1 MNGIGMRALAGLAC
15 GCAAALAC
23 AAPALDAV
31 LLHESMTVG
40 ADGVTRTTSYRERM
54 VRREG
59 HVWVERVKPGAG
71 GEAEHGHAHE
81 QARARASDAA
91 STGVRPVA
99 AEAHAGHKHFDFAS
113 AARHVTHDG
122 RRARIEYVSAAERT
136 VVDVPPAEYETT
148 GFDGSW
154 DNACYLTPPARLKP
168 LAASAKPGRAPGTRW
183 YEQKVATAGAQGLNR
198 ILWSETLQAPLAIEY
213 RSADGRVTRKLT
225 LTPVARAAT
234 PPWAQLQGYARK
246 EYADFLD

>member
-1 MNGIGMRALAGLAC
+1 
-15 GCAAALAC
+15 
-23 AAPALDAV
+23 
-31 LLHESMTVG
+31 MTY
-40 ADGVTRTTSYRERM
+40 DG
-54 VRREG
+54 
-59 HVWVERVKPGAG
+59 
-71 GEAEHGHAHE
+71 
-81 QARARASDAA
+81 Q
-91 STGVRPVA
+91 
-99 AEAHAGHKHFDFAS
+99 
-113 AARHVTHDG
+113 
-122 RRARIEYVSAAERT
+122 RARIEYVSAAERT

-154 DNACYLTPPARLKP
+154 DNAYYLTPPARLKP

-198 ILWSETLQAPLAIEY
+198 ILWSETLQAPLAIAY

-234 PPWAQLQGYARK
+234 APWARLQGYARK

>member
-1 MNGIGMRALAGLAC
+1 MNAIARRILAGLAC
-15 GCAAALAC
+15 GGAAALAC
-23 AAPALDAV
+23 AAPAPALDAV
-31 LLHESMTVG
+31 LLHESVTVG
-40 ADGVTRTTSYRERM
+40 ADGVTRTTTYRERM

-59 HVWVERVKPGAG
+59 HVWVERVKPGAD
-71 GEAEHGHAHE
+71 GEAEHAHAHDH
-81 QARARASDAA
+81 AHAPAPA
-91 STGVRPVA
+91 GVRPVA
-99 AEAHAGHKHFDFAS
+99 AQAHAGHKHFDFAS
-113 AARHVTHDG
+113 ATRHVTYDG
-122 RRARIEYVSAAERT
+122 QRVRIEYVSAAERT

-154 DNACYLTPPARLKP
+154 DNAYYLTPPARLKP

-183 YEQKVATAGAQGLNR
+183 YEQQVGSGGARGMNR

-234 PPWAQLQGYARK
+234 PPWTRLQGYARK